1 MGAAWRRARRAAGRR
16 RIEDECWQDNNGGS
30 DKVPD
35 DDGDDDGNGSS
46 GVGCS
51 LVAPATSK
59 VLSAECDELSHIR
72 WDTKFHARQASKA
85 LSADAAARN
94 NPVQSEAAGA
104 PLASAATGDMGA
116 SVPVDI
122 PCQSSSRL
130 RWHFYSNLL
139 LSLMRQGINVKSLP
153 DRMNEKFLRKLMH
166 GRFQGEQYA
175 AARGCNDCITRAQV
189 WEFVPPDIVEE
200 QRKHHHHHLNHTATR
215 PSVSIFSTIST
226 SSASINNDDLND

>member
-104 PLASAATGDMGA
+104 PLASAATGDMGSKTHA
-116 SVPVDI
+116 WPVPGGAI
-122 PCQSSSRL
+122 CSCTRMQRL
-130 RWHFYSNLL
+130 HHAGS
-139 LSLMRQGINVKSLP
+139 GV
-153 DRMNEKFLRKLMH
+153 
-166 GRFQGEQYA
+166 GV
-175 AARGCNDCITRAQV
+175 CTTR
-189 WEFVPPDIVEE
+189 
-200 QRKHHHHHLNHTATR
+200 HC
-215 PSVSIFSTIST
+215 
-226 SSASINNDDLND
+226 